1 MDECTI
7 KSLLTLE
14 VTKTANGTKVLLI
27 PYEDILRGKIS
38 IRINDAIPSPTV
50 VPPPATP
57 VEEKAKEDSFRVAEE
72 IQKLYKDKNLMA
84 QDVVD
89 YLKTVASAWEYR
101 GLGLKTSLL
110 KKVAAKQPNLNS
122 VIFKVYGKEGDTYLS
137 RLIEDNMFYIKQ
149 CWAENEN

>member
-14 VTKTANGTKVLLI
+14 VTKTADGTKVLII

-38 IRINDAIPSPTV
+38 VRINDTIPSPTV
-50 VPPPATP
+50 VTPTQTP
-57 VEEKAKEDSFRVAEE
+57 VKEKVAEESFRIAEE
-72 IQKLYKDKNLMA
+72 IQKLYRDKNLMA

-122 VIFKVYGKEGDTYLS
+122 VIFKVYGKEGDAYLS